1 MGRAIPRANCAPKEF
16 AVGAPNRSEV
26 TTKPEERSDDMKAV
40 VKYGCQDGQV
50 ELREVP
56 EPTIGEQDVLLEMQA
71 AGVCGSDVEQWR
83 HFITYP
89 VNVPVIQGHEFCGI
103 VRQVGAAVTGFRS
116 GDRVVSETAAFICG
130 QCRLCLT
137 GDYNLCPHRLGFGYG
152 TDGAF
157 TRFVRVPARCLH
169 RIPANVSFE
178 EAALTEPACVT
189 YNAIHVKS
197 RLRPGEPVL
206 VIGPGPI
213 GLFAVQMCR
222 ASGAGAI
229 VLVGTDADRRRL
241 EVGRELGATAAVN
254 GAESDPMEAVRDLT
268 NGEGAHLVIDAAGPT
283 AAMRL
288 ALDAVARNGQIT
300 KIAWGP
306 KPLEL
311 SLDPL
316 LSKAATL
323 QGSYSH
329 TWRTWE
335 AVLQMIAAGALRMEP
350 MITHRFTIEQWS
362 LAYHLVESRE
372 AVKVVLSP
380 A

>member
-1 MGRAIPRANCAPKEF
+1 
-16 AVGAPNRSEV
+16 
-26 TTKPEERSDDMKAV
+26 MKAV
-40 VKYGCQDGQV
+40 VKYGNQDGQV

-56 EPTIGEQDVLLEMQA
+56 EPSIGAADVLLEMQA

-83 HFITYP
+83 HFITYQ

-103 VRQVGAAVTGFRS
+103 VREVGADVRGFQP

-130 QCRLCLT
+130 QCRCCLT
-137 GDYNLCPHRLGFGYG
+137 GEYNLCPRQLGFGYG

-157 TRFVRVPARCLH
+157 TRWVRVPARCLH
-169 RIPANVSFE
+169 RIPDNVPFE
-178 EAALTEPACVT
+178 HAALTEPACVT

-197 RLRPGEPVL
+197 RLRPGEPVV

-222 ASGAGAI
+222 AAGAGPI
-229 VLVGTDADRRRL
+229 FLVGTSVDERRL
-241 EVGRELGATAAVN
+241 QVGRELGAAVAIDADQQDAVSIILDQTGGD
-254 GAESDPMEAVRDLT
+254 GAPLAV
-268 NGEGAHLVIDAAGPT
+268 DAAGP
-283 AAMRL
+283 AAAVRL
-288 ALDAVARNGQIT
+288 AMDVVARNGQIT
-300 KIAWGP
+300 KIGWGP
-306 KPLEL
+306 EPIGL

-316 LSKAATL
+316 IAKAAAL

-335 AVLQMIAAGALRMEP
+335 AVLKMMAADQIRMEP
-350 MITHRFTIEQWS
+350 MISHRLTIEDWNK
-362 LAYHLVESRE
+362 AFHLVESRE

-380 A
+380 V

>member
-1 MGRAIPRANCAPKEF
+1 MR
-16 AVGAPNRSEV
+16 
-26 TTKPEERSDDMKAV
+26 AV
-40 VKYGCQDGQV
+40 VKFGLRDGQV
-50 ELREVP
+50 ELRDVP
-56 EPTIGEQDVLLEMQA
+56 EPQIGAQDVLLEMQA

-83 HFITYP
+83 HFVTYP
-89 VNVPVIQGHEFCGI
+89 INVPVIQGHEFCGVI
-103 VRQVGAAVTGFRS
+103 REVGVEVKAFRP
-116 GDRVVSETAAFICG
+116 GDRVVSETAAVICG

-137 GDYNLCPHRLGFGYG
+137 GEYNLCPHRLGFGYG

-169 RIPANVSFE
+169 RIPENVSFE

-222 ASGAGAI
+222 ASGAGEI
-229 VLVGTDADRRRL
+229 ILVGTEVDRRRL
-241 EVGRELGATAAVN
+241 EVGREVGASVVVN
-254 GAESDPMEAVRDLT
+254 VAESDAMEAVRDLT
-268 NGEGAHLVIDAAGPT
+268 HGDGVHLVIDAAGPA

-288 ALDAVARNGQIT
+288 AMDAVARGGQIT
-300 KIAWGP
+300 KVAWDP
-306 KPLEL
+306 RPLDL

-316 LSKAATL
+316 ISKAATL

-335 AVLQMIAAGALRMEP
+335 AVLQMIATRALKMEP
-350 MITHRFTIEQWS
+350 MITHRFTIESW
-362 LAYHLVESRE
+362 LEAYHLVESRE
-372 AVKVVLSP
+372 AVKVVLTP
-380 A
+380 

>member
-1 MGRAIPRANCAPKEF
+1 
-16 AVGAPNRSEV
+16 
-26 TTKPEERSDDMKAV
+26 MKAV
-40 VKYGCQDGQV
+40 VKYGCEDGQV

-56 EPTIGEQDVLLEMQA
+56 EPRIGPRDVLLEMAA

-83 HFITYP
+83 HHVSYP
-89 VNVPVIQGHEFCGI
+89 VNVPVIQGHEFCGV
-103 VRQVGAAVTGFRS
+103 VREVGQEVTGFKA
-116 GDRVVSETAAFICG
+116 GDRAVSETAAYICG

-137 GDYNLCPHRLGFGYG
+137 GEYNLCPRRLGFGYG
-152 TDGAF
+152 LDGAF
-157 TRFVRVPARCLH
+157 TRYVRVPARCLH
-169 RIPANVSFE
+169 RIPDNVSFE
-178 EAALTEPACVT
+178 EAALTEPACVV
-189 YNAIHVKS
+189 YNAVHVKS
-197 RLRPGEPVL
+197 RLRPGEPVV

-229 VLVGTDADRRRL
+229 LLVGTAADRTRL
-241 EVGRELGATAAVN
+241 AVGREVGATAVVDAS
-254 GAESDPMEAVRDLT
+254 ESDPMEAVRDLI
-268 NGEGAHLVIDAAGPT
+268 GEEGAPLVIDAAGPS
-283 AAMRL
+283 AAVRL
-288 ALDAVARNGQIT
+288 AMDAVARNGQIT

-306 KPLEL
+306 KPLDL

-316 LSKAATL
+316 VGKAATL

-335 AVLQMIAAGALRMEP
+335 AVLAMIAAGALQMAP
-350 MITHRFTIEQWS
+350 MITHRFTIAEWS
-362 LAYHLVESRE
+362 RAYHLVESRE